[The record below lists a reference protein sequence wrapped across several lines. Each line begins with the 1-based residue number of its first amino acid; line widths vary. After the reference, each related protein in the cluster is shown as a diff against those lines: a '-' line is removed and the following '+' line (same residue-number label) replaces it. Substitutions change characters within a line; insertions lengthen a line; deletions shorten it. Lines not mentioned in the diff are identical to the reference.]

1 MPINGPTTG
10 KKPPTPIIRNRT
22 RLQNFLACAGAHRVN
37 HTLHQPPGACPR
49 LRFLETH
56 QQSGSMF
63 NTNRKCASTTPA
75 EKSWTN
81 CGQIAD
87 KRAEMQSGQG
97 LADCCFAQ
105 ADKRHFRGRAD
116 SRANAGAN
124 TARTPARTRRE
135 HGANTARTPN
145 PLFPQKAKND
155 VTRLCP
161 EV

>member
-1 MPINGPTTG
+1 
-10 KKPPTPIIRNRT
+10 
-22 RLQNFLACAGAHRVN
+22 
-37 HTLHQPPGACPR
+37 
-49 LRFLETH
+49 
-56 QQSGSMF
+56 MF

-87 KRAEMQSGQG
+87 KRAEMHSGQG

-124 TARTPARTRRE
+124 TARTRRE
-135 HGANTARTPN
+135 HGAN
-145 PLFPQKAKND
+145 AKP
-155 VTRLCP
+155 TIP
-161 EV
+161 AESQE